1 MLLVDDIL
9 FSPIKGIN
17 WIFKKV
23 HELAQEELVGEA
35 DRLRESLTE
44 LYMQLEA
51 GQITEEEFEQQE
63 TLLLDRL
70 DALDEDDNMIGDEEE
85 EDEEDEEDD
94 EEDEE
99 DEEEEDEEDEEDEEE
114 EDDEGDESE

>member
-70 DALDEDDNMIGDEEE
+70 DALDEDDNMIGDAEDEEGDEEDDDEDDEDDEEE
-85 EDEEDEEDD
+85 DEDEEDE
-94 EEDEE
+94 
-99 DEEEEDEEDEEDEEE
+99 
-114 EDDEGDESE
+114 SE

>member
-70 DALDEDDNMIGDEEE
+70 DALDEDDNMIGDAEDEEG
-85 EDEEDEEDD
+85 DEEDEDEDEDD
-94 EEDEE
+94 EEDE
-99 DEEEEDEEDEEDEEE
+99 
-114 EDDEGDESE
+114 SE

>member
-70 DALDEDDNMIGDEEE
+70 DALDEDDNMIGDAEDEEGDEEDEDEDEDEDDEEE
-85 EDEEDEEDD
+85 DEDEEDE
-94 EEDEE
+94 
-99 DEEEEDEEDEEDEEE
+99 
-114 EDDEGDESE
+114 SE

>member
-35 DRLRESLTE
+35 DRLRDNLTE

-70 DALDEDDNMIGDEEE
+70 DALDEDDNMIGDA
-85 EDEEDEEDD
+85 EDEEGD

-99 DEEEEDEEDEEDEEE
+99 DEDEEDE
-114 EDDEGDESE
+114 SE

>member
-70 DALDEDDNMIGDEEE
+70 DALDEDDNMIGDAEDEEGDEDEDEDDEEE
-85 EDEEDEEDD
+85 DEDEEDE
-94 EEDEE
+94 
-99 DEEEEDEEDEEDEEE
+99 
-114 EDDEGDESE
+114 SE

>member
-23 HELAQEELVGEA
+23 HELAQEELVGES

-70 DALDEDDNMIGDEEE
+70 DALDEDDNMIGDA
-85 EDEEDEEDD
+85 DEDD
-94 EEDEE
+94 ED
-99 DEEEEDEEDEEDEEE
+99 D
-114 EDDEGDESE
+114 EDDDDDDREKPRYGGHDDDDYDD

>member
-17 WIFKKV
+17 WIFRKI
-23 HELAQEELVGEA
+23 HELAEEELVGEA
-35 DRLRESLTE
+35 DRIRDNLTE
-44 LYMQLEA
+44 LYMLLET
-51 GQITEEEFEQQE
+51 GQISEEEFEQQE

-70 DALDEDDNMIGDEEE
+70 DALDENDTMIGDDEEDDEQEDNDEE
-85 EDEEDEEDD
+85 EDDEYEYEDEDDEYEEDDDDD

-99 DEEEEDEEDEEDEEE
+99 
-114 EDDEGDESE
+114 

>member
-99 DEEEEDEEDEEDEEE
+99 EDEEEEDEEEEE

>member
-70 DALDEDDNMIGDEEE
+70 DALDEDDNMIGDAEDEEGDEEDEDEDEDEDDEE
-85 EDEEDEEDD
+85 EDEEDE
-94 EEDEE
+94 
-99 DEEEEDEEDEEDEEE
+99 
-114 EDDEGDESE
+114 SE

>member
-70 DALDEDDNMIGDEEE
+70 DALDEDDNMIGDADFDEDDEDEDEDEDDEEE
-85 EDEEDEEDD
+85 EDEDD
-94 EEDEE
+94 EEDE
-99 DEEEEDEEDEEDEEE
+99 
-114 EDDEGDESE
+114 SE

>member
-17 WIFKKV
+17 WIFRKV

-44 LYMQLEA
+44 LYMQLET
-51 GQITEEEFEQQE
+51 GEITEEEFEQQE

-70 DALDEDDNMIGDEEE
+70 DALDEDDNMIGDVE
-85 EDEEDEEDD
+85 EDEDEDD
-94 EEDEE
+94 D
-99 DEEEEDEEDEEDEEE
+99 DEEE
-114 EDDEGDESE
+114 EDDDEDEEYDDDEDEEEE